1 MCKLIYTTIS
11 KLTSCRK
18 TMSIIHLRL
27 FQKRVVRKQLD
38 IYVVIQSYD
47 SAAKSITQV
56 YRYVRVKV
64 RSDTQIITAN
74 LK

>member
-1 MCKLIYTTIS
+1 
-11 KLTSCRK
+11 
-18 TMSIIHLRL
+18 MSIIHLRL